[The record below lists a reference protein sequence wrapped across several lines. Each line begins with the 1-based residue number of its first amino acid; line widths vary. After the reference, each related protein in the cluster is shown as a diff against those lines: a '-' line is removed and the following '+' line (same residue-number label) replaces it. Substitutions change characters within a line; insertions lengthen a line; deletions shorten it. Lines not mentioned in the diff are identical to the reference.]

1 MGNLLVRFVK
11 DRPFLMNRRRIVIKR
26 LKSLLGRHACGGFNS
41 IRNKNMSL
49 NALCGLGSGTAAFFY
64 NNERDKPIECGSM
77 KIEFTGKATEQ
88 IAKIKSERPDLVG
101 LLTLRIEALLTYP
114 PEKWFRLIHHKGTG
128 DRFVA
133 ETGQKIHLTGWI
145 SVDDETVYI
154 EGCEIHE

>member
-1 MGNLLVRFVK
+1 
-11 DRPFLMNRRRIVIKR
+11 
-26 LKSLLGRHACGGFNS
+26 
-41 IRNKNMSL
+41 MSL
-49 NALCGLGSGTAAFFY
+49 NVLCGLGRGAATFFF
-64 NNERDKPIECGSM
+64 NNERDKLIECDVM

-145 SVDDETVYI
+145 NVDNETVYI